1 MAVRALVE
9 RLLSRLSSSRP
20 DLHSVLGERGQSVLE
35 FVFML
40 PVLLGLVVVMVRSN
54 TVIQMSIVN
63 QKYARAQALWLTFNS
78 PYYPRLSFRKSTDKC
93 NNFDPQD
100 QFIANGYNR
109 MVIGM
114 AEKPVDEMDS
124 KATASVQAITRG
136 GVPAP
141 DGPSQSEPIDRA
153 KVRVRTTVALCTQT
167 NAIITSQG
175 ICPVSAENISENTVF
190 DFCRGQDK

>member
-1 MAVRALVE
+1 MAARAQAGI
-9 RLLSRLSSSRP
+9 RILSRPPTWLPDLSS
-20 DLHSVLGERGQSVLE
+20 ERGQSVLE

-40 PVLLGLVVVMVRSN
+40 PILLGLIVIMVRSN

-78 PYYPRLSFRKSTDKC
+78 PHYPRRSFRTPGS
-93 NNFDPQD
+93 PGD
-100 QFIANGYNR
+100 QFVQFGFNR

-114 AEKPVDEMDS
+114 TETPVDDTGG
-124 KATASVQAITRG
+124 KATASMQAVVRG

-167 NAIITSQG
+167 NAIVTRQG
-175 ICPVSAENISENTVF
+175 LKPTTADFIGENTVY
-190 DFCRGQDK
+190 DFCRGQDE

>member
-1 MAVRALVE
+1 MAARAQAGI
-9 RLLSRLSSSRP
+9 RFHSRP
-20 DLHSVLGERGQSVLE
+20 CVRDERGQSVLE

-40 PVLLGLVVVMVRSN
+40 PVLLGLIVVMVRSN

-78 PYYPRLSFRKSTDKC
+78 PYYPRLSFRTPGS
-93 NNFDPQD
+93 PGD
-100 QFIANGYNR
+100 QFVQYGFNR

-114 AEKPVDEMDS
+114 AEVPVDDTGG
-124 KATASVQAITRG
+124 KATASTQSVVRG
-136 GVPAP
+136 ANAP

-167 NAIITSQG
+167 NAIVTSQG
-175 ICPVSAENISENTVF
+175 LKPASGANIGENSVF
-190 DFCRGQDK
+190 DFCKGQDE

>member
-1 MAVRALVE
+1 MAARAQAE
-9 RLLSRLSSSRP
+9 KRSSSSRLAP
-20 DLHSVLGERGQSVLE
+20 VLSPVRGENGQSMLE

-40 PVLLGLVVVMVRSN
+40 PILVGLIVVMVRTN

-78 PYYPRLSFRKSTDKC
+78 PYYPRLSFRKPKDAC
-93 NNFDPQD
+93 GDFDSND
-100 QFIANGYNR
+100 QFIRYGFNR

-114 AEKPVDEMDS
+114 ADQPVDDTGGKANAVTQSVVRDS
-124 KATASVQAITRG
+124 STAG
-136 GVPAP
+136 

-167 NAIITSQG
+167 NAIVTSQG
-175 ICPVSAENISENTVF
+175 LCAVTANNIGEKTVF
-190 DFCRGQDK
+190 DFCKGQDQ

>member
-1 MAVRALVE
+1 
-9 RLLSRLSSSRP
+9 
-20 DLHSVLGERGQSVLE
+20 LHSVRREDGQSVLE

-40 PVLLGLVVVMVRSN
+40 PVLLGLIVVMVRSN

-78 PYYPRLSFRKSTDKC
+78 PYYPRLSFRT
-93 NNFDPQD
+93 PGTAGD
-100 QFIANGYNR
+100 QFVQYGFNR

-114 AEKPVDEMDS
+114 AETPVDDTGG
-124 KATASVQAITRG
+124 KATASVQTVVRG

-141 DGPSQSEPIDRA
+141 EGPSQSEPIDRA

-167 NAIITSQG
+167 NAIVTRQG
-175 ICPVSAENISENTVF
+175 LKAATAENIGENTVF
-190 DFCRGQDK
+190 DFCRGQDE